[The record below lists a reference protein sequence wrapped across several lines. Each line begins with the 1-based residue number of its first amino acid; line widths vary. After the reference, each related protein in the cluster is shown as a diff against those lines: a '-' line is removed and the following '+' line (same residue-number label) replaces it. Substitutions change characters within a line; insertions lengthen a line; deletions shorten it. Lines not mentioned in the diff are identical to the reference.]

1 MAVMA
6 ITGGTA
12 GVGKAT
18 ALRFAQA
25 GYDVGI
31 IARDDH
37 GLEATKRELLRYG
50 VRVHTVEADVAHA
63 DALLAAA
70 GEIEN
75 RLGAI
80 DVWVN
85 NAMCAVLAPFR
96 AMTHDEFLRVTE
108 VTYLG

>member
-12 GVGKAT
+12 GVGKLRPC
-18 ALRFAQA
+18 ALRRQA
-25 GYDVGI
+25 MTSALLPAMIG
-31 IARDDH
+31 A
-37 GLEATKRELLRYG
+37 EATKRELLRYG

-75 RLGAI
+75 RLGRSTCGSI
-80 DVWVN
+80 TR
-85 NAMCAVLAPFR
+85 CARCWRLSGR
-96 AMTHDEFLRVTE
+96 
-108 VTYLG
+108 